1 MERELLFTG
10 IGGQGVQ
17 LACQVL
23 ARALTLEGRYVL
35 SLGTYAGT
43 MRGGST
49 DASLVYGSGPISS
62 PPVVA
67 HAWSGILMHHRFWQ
81 TTQEKLRPGSVVLL
95 NTPVFEATEGLD
107 GLRRYDLP
115 ALQIATDLGSAM
127 GASMVMIG
135 AYAALTGAVSLETL
149 QEAMSQSLP
158 SYRRQHLAANLALLA
173 AGYARL
179 PHLAEPAWLPG
190 TATGEAA

>member
-17 LACQVL
+17 LGCQVL

-49 DASLVYGSGPISS
+49 DASLVYGAGPISS

-67 HAWSGILMHHRFWQ
+67 HAWSAILMHHRFWQ

-107 GLRRYDLP
+107 GLRRYEVP

-135 AYAALTGAVSLETL
+135 AYAALTGAVALQTL
-149 QEAMSQSLP
+149 QEAIAQSLP
-158 SYRRQHLAANLALLA
+158 SYRRQHLASNLALLA
-173 AGYARL
+173 AGYARF
-179 PHLAEPAWLPG
+179 PQVAEPAWLPD
-190 TATGEAA
+190 TKTGEAA